1 MTDTPWRTVGD
12 AATRAHRGKRLIYS
26 AAKKKELRSA
36 KVGNRL
42 LFLDEW
48 IDTWILS
55 KATGPVVV
63 PMRSEVLT
71 PSTRYA
77 GRRDGE

>member
-26 AAKKKELRSA
+26 AAKKGELRSA

-63 PMRSEVLT
+63 PMQQWGSDPINRLCRET
-71 PSTRYA
+71 
-77 GRRDGE
+77 